1 MSEEERVRE
10 ILEEAARGHSLGNK
24 LVYDKDSK
32 SLRPSSYY
40 DDPDSTMKLTNQD
53 THLFAK

>member
-1 MSEEERVRE
+1 MSEEARVRE
-10 ILEEAARGHSLGNK
+10 ILEGVPSGNGIGNK

-40 DDPDSTMKLTNQD
+40 DDPDNTIKITNAD
-53 THLFAK
+53 GDLFVT

>member
-1 MSEEERVRE
+1 MSEEARVKE
-10 ILEEAARGHSLGNK
+10 ILEGGHMGDSIGNK

-40 DDPDSTMKLTNQD
+40 DDPDNTIKITNAD
-53 THLFAK
+53 GDLFAK